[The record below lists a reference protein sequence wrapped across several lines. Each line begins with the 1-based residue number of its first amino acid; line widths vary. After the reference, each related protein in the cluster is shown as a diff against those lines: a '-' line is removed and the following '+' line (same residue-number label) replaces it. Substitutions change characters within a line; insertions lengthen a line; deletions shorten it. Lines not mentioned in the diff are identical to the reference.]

1 MEVPMGRL
9 AIASP
14 NGARLAALALLG
26 VIILCLYS
34 YASSQ
39 EDRIT
44 ITNSEQPERVVSTPP
59 VIYPVA
65 SASDF
70 KMLVGD
76 QSAGN

>member
-1 MEVPMGRL
+1 MSRL

-44 ITNSEQPERVVSTPP
+44 NSEQPERVVSTPP

-65 SASDF
+65 SESDF